1 MCRSDLTPPV
11 LFNAAEQQYLHRLSR
26 HLPLSVLLS
35 SARNQEEIGMD
46 FIYHSARRAGCRY
59 DRHYTFTLLKTGRT
73 AAKPFADAVMLL
85 NLWRSYQ
92 YLLSCFDDK
101 HTSIRDFIIN
111 SHALITQGLPPPHQQ
126 NKLVSHHSAH
136 TAAELNRLMSEGQ
149 KLHNPFDRA
158 LYCYNYLAYGNC
170 FPYGSK
176 RTARHATAFVLMN
189 AGLFPCVFWENG
201 SRDDADS
208 FRCDVEDNNPSNG
221 RDAFIHAYEQTVTRY
236 EPKPD
241 PE

>member
-1 MCRSDLTPPV
+1 MCRSDLTPSM
-11 LFNAAEQQYLHRLSR
+11 LFNTAEQQYLHRLSQL
-26 HLPLSVLLS
+26 LPLSVLLS

-46 FIYHSARRAGCRY
+46 FVYHSARRAGSRY
-59 DRHYTFTLLKTGRT
+59 DWHDTLTLLKTGRT
-73 AAKPFADAVMLL
+73 AAKPFTDAVMLL

-101 HTSIRDFIIN
+101 HTSIQDFIIN
-111 SHALITQGLPPPHQQ
+111 SHALITQDLPLHQQ
-126 NKLVSHHSAH
+126 DKPVSRHSAH
-136 TAAELNRLMSEGQ
+136 TAAELNRLMTEVK

-158 LYCYNYLAYGNC
+158 LYCYNHLAYGNC

-176 RTARHATAFVLMN
+176 RTARHTTVFVLMN
-189 AGLFPCVFWENG
+189 AGLFPCVFWADG
-201 SRDDADS
+201 SQDDADS
-208 FRCDVEDNNPSNG
+208 LGGDVKNNNPSNS
-221 RDAFIHAYEQTVTRY
+221 RDAFIHAYEQTVARY